1 MTRNQ
6 ILATTLGALLAL
18 GGCAPL
24 GAIDPE
30 DKIEDPTLDGGK
42 EDRWN
47 AANDPERFDG
57 MFNYRV
63 GDLPLDGAADRD
75 MWPST
80 YWPTYEDS
88 INARWVSGELSPAQ
102 KYDQAFNGWTPSSEF
117 MGLRPFDRSS
127 PVPGEG
133 WDQSYY
139 TQQGPL
145 ASHVSQNMGNR
156 RDRDLAVTNEGRPSS
171 GDWEVETWW
180 GLCHAWVP
188 AAILEDRPL
197 RSVTYNGVTFHVGD
211 LEALLIAAYNRAPA
225 DMIGGRCNLGSG
237 DTTVERDEHGR
248 AVDVNCR
255 DSNPGAMHVIVTN
268 YLGLNQRGFAMDRT
282 YDYEV
287 WNQPVVG
294 YEITRQREISVQEAN
309 ALLGRTGDTY
319 AYNADAATLYDV
331 HMSLRWITESHA
343 SRTPAD
349 TARHTRTDYLTYIL
363 EVDAE
368 GKIIG
373 GEWYGNSRSAHPDF
387 LWNPRRLTRSSV
399 PYLNLDHVRML
410 IQMSRG
416 ALEPEPMAGSL
427 SASGTG
433 GLSIPD
439 NDASGVRSAA
449 TLSGGAGAVSS
460 VRVDVDITHTYIG
473 DLEVVLEHGGVSRTV
488 HNREGGSADDIVR
501 AFDVVGFEGLDPNG
515 EWALVVRD
523 RARADLG
530 TLNGWRVTVTTGEGS
545 PVTPPPATEQ
555 RFEGMGGIAIPDD
568 DATGIT
574 STAAVSGGT
583 TDRTVVVDVSITHTY
598 VGDLTVEV
606 TAPNGRSFVLHN
618 RMGGSADDLRQQY
631 PLDATGSAFSGDPN
645 GTWTLK
651 VVDGAGADVGTLDR
665 WAIVLR

>member
-47 AANDPERFDG
+47 AANNPERFDG
-57 MFNYRV
+57 EFNYHV
-63 GDLPLDGAADRD
+63 ADLPQEGAADRD

-80 YWPTYEDS
+80 YWPTYADS
-88 INARWVSGELSPAQ
+88 INARWASGELSPAQ

-117 MGLRPFDRSS
+117 MGLRPFDRGS

-139 TQQGPL
+139 SQQGPL
-145 ASHVSQNMGNR
+145 ASHVSQSMGNR
-156 RDRDLAVTNEGRPSS
+156 RDREMAVANNGRPSS

-211 LEALLIAAYNRAPA
+211 LEALLIAAYNRTPA
-225 DMIGGRCNLGSG
+225 DMIGGRCNVGSG

-248 AVDVNCR
+248 AVDVECR

-268 YLGLNQRGFAMDRT
+268 YLGLSQRGFAMDRT
-282 YDYEV
+282 FDYEV

-294 YEITRQREISVQEAN
+294 YEITRQREITVQEAN
-309 ALLGRTGDTY
+309 TLLGRTGDTY
-319 AYNADAATLYDV
+319 EYNADAATLYDV

-363 EVDAE
+363 EVDAQ
-368 GKIIG
+368 GKVIG
-373 GEWYGNSRSAHPDF
+373 GEWYGNSRAAHPDF

-399 PYLNLDHVRML
+399 PYLNLDNVRML
-410 IQMSRG
+410 IEMSRG
-416 ALEPEPMAGSL
+416 ALEPEPTPGAL

-433 GLSIPD
+433 ALSIPD
-439 NDASGVRSAA
+439 NDANGVRSVA
-449 TLSGGAGAVSS
+449 TIAGGAGAVSS
-460 VRVDVDITHTYIG
+460 VRVDVDITHTYVG

-501 AFDVVGFEGLDPNG
+501 PFDVVGFEGLDPNG

-523 RARADLG
+523 RAGADVG

-545 PVTPPPATEQ
+545 PVTPPPSTEQ
-555 RFEGMGGIAIPDD
+555 RFEGMGGVAIPDD
-568 DATGIT
+568 DSTGIT
-574 STAAVSGGT
+574 STASVSGGT

-606 TAPNGRSFVLHN
+606 TAPSGQSFVLHN

-631 PLDATGSAFSGDPN
+631 PLDATGNAFSGDPN